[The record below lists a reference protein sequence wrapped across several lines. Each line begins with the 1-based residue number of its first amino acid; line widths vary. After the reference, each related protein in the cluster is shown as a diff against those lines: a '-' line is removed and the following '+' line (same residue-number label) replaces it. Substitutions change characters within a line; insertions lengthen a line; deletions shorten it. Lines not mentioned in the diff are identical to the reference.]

1 MWSRWLG
8 RAATELTT
16 EKTTETGMLD
26 SVLKRWFNHPAMREG
41 VDGFSAKYISVS
53 RLSLEKE
60 SGDREHTD
68 PVFHLNPLEFC
79 FVFTHTIMLYMCPI
93 YYYILY
99 VLSHN
104 LS

>member
-53 RLSLEKE
+53 RLPLEKE
-60 SGDREHTD
+60 SGDRG
-68 PVFHLNPLEFC
+68 PR
-79 FVFTHTIMLYMCPI
+79 THRPC
-93 YYYILY
+93 
-99 VLSHN
+99 VS
-104 LS
+104 SKSS